1 MSSGFDQNVIVM
13 RHGDRRDNFDPSWV
27 RTAER
32 PWDPPL
38 IDAGLS
44 RAFRTGRELRR
55 QLGFPIHRIFVSP
68 FLRCVQTASEVVSA
82 LCATVDDDKPTGGSV
97 PIDPSKIKVS
107 IEYGLCEMLSR
118 EAIRPELAPTDG
130 DFRFNISEL
139 EAMLPPGTV
148 DHAAERIYP
157 EMPRWEETVL
167 ASRSRY
173 ECVIQALA
181 DKYPSENLLFVTHGE
196 GVGVSVGTF
205 LKGAVAYEVNYCAY
219 SHARRSITF
228 GENKSF
234 SAGNFQLLTVP
245 EKAGIR
251 YYTNGSLSDGL

>member
-13 RHGDRRDNFDPSWV
+13 RHGDRRDNFDPSWA

-55 QLGFPIHRIFVSP
+55 QLGFPIHRVFVSP

-82 LCATVDDDKPTGGSV
+82 LCATVDDDEHTGGSV

-157 EMPRWEETVL
+157 EVSFLDSVSFCSTSLMP
-167 ASRSRY
+167 
-173 ECVIQALA
+173 
-181 DKYPSENLLFVTHGE
+181 LLRGE

-251 YYTNGSLSDGL
+251 YYTNSSLSDGL